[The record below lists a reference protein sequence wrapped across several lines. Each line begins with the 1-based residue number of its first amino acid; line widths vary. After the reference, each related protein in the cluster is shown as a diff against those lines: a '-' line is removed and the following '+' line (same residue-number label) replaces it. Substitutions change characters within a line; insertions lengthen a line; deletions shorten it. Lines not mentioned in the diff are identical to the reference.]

1 MKQQLH
7 DIATAVLKK
16 HGDVE
21 KALPHFIRAVQAAKL
36 LDDLAREFLRTVA
49 VEGRGSGH
57 FQDEAHDVSAGPT
70 PPIIVKGKGGS
81 VKVREHPVRQHRRRS
96 HAEKQAAERALLA
109 SAEAVFELQ
118 INGRAIGNIAIGEM
132 AALKRRLFD
141 DAADGIKLHIIDVR
155 NAIIADQIE
164 RHCIAQ
170 DQLTPVRQ
178 IIDTETLTRF
188 ISNAERVAPRV
199 TEEFVHRAREAMER
213 TEIREIAS

>member
-7 DIATAVLKK
+7 GIATAALKK

-21 KALPHFIRAVQAAKL
+21 RALPHFIRAVQAAKL

-118 INGRAIGNIAIGEM
+118 INGRAIGSMAIGEM
-132 AALKRRLFD
+132 AALRHGLMK
-141 DAADGIKLHIIDVR
+141 DATLNLIRGEQEVR
-155 NAIIADQIE
+155 NAVLAELIE
-164 RHCIAQ
+164 QHVTVQ
-170 DQLTPVRQ
+170 DQLTRVRDA
-178 IIDTETLTRF
+178 INAATLTRLVAQ
-188 ISNAERVAPRV
+188 AEREAPRRIATGMLV
-199 TEEFVHRAREAMER
+199 AAEAMEH
-213 TEIREIAS
+213 TEIREIAQ